1 MKTNTMTVVIAAASL
16 AFVLS
21 PTVGLANT
29 PDTFTRHGL
38 PIPGAFFRNKEN
50 EKPPT
55 IAVSKSGQGIR
66 EQKQAHQTQV
76 VRQPVRRSVY
86 FHTPAAKTENHA
98 RSIEQVIKDQRDWYQ
113 MID

>member
-1 MKTNTMTVVIAAASL
+1 MIKRFSKLATPAVIAAASL

-29 PDTFTRHGL
+29 PARTM
-38 PIPGAFFRNKEN
+38 A
-50 EKPPT
+50 
-55 IAVSKSGQGIR
+55 
-66 EQKQAHQTQV
+66 QKTEV
-76 VRQPVRRSVY
+76 LWQPVRQSVF
-86 FHTPAAKTENHA
+86 FHMPAAKTENHG